1 MGKVN
6 LQMYS
11 FMDGT
16 MNDSRENFRRA
27 AEMGYDGVELFGPDF
42 EIPAEELKALLE
54 ELKLEP
60 VSLHAPKTEM
70 VEGLIPFAN
79 ALGMQFIGIGM
90 EVLKDEE
97 SVHSFAKILNRI
109 GKACAEKGLMLT
121 YHNHTQEFADCGRIG
136 SVPGAAGAAE
146 EQQAAGKPCGDV
158 QPENRHA
165 AGEACVSVQ
174 PENRHA
180 AGEACVSVQPE
191 NRHAAGE
198 ACVSVQPENRHAAE
212 TALDS
217 SRRTDRVIDVLMR
230 ETDPEYVSFELDAG
244 WCAAA
249 GFDPI
254 AFVEQYSGRVKLIH
268 IKESSRVVGPQ
279 PPMDFSTLPKDE
291 NGAPI
296 FSDELKKTM
305 EELDR
310 INCRA
315 GEGLVD
321 WKALKEAADQNGCQA
336 YIVEREYSV
345 SGNRLNDL
353 KADLEY
359 YRTQI

>member
-97 SVHSFAKILNRI
+97 SVHSFAKTLNRI

-146 EQQAAGKPCGDV
+146 EQQAAGKPCGD
-158 QPENRHA
+158 
-165 AGEACVSVQ
+165 
-174 PENRHA
+174 
-180 AGEACVSVQPE
+180 VQPE

-305 EELDR
+305 EELER

>member
-1 MGKVN
+1 MGKIN

-42 EIPAEELKALLE
+42 EIPAEELKALLD
-54 ELKLEP
+54 ELNLQP

-79 ALGMQFIGIGM
+79 TLGMQFIGIGM

-97 SVHSFAKILNRI
+97 SVHSFAKTLNRI

-121 YHNHTQEFADCGRIG
+121 YHNHTQEFADCSRIG
-136 SVPGAAGAAE
+136 SVPGATGAAE
-146 EQQAAGKPCGDV
+146 EKQ
-158 QPENRHA
+158 
-165 AGEACVSVQ
+165 
-174 PENRHA
+174 
-180 AGEACVSVQPE
+180 
-191 NRHAAGE
+191 AAGE

-212 TALDS
+212 TALDG
-217 SRRTDRVIDVLMR
+217 SRRTNRVIDVLMQ

-279 PPMDFSTLPKDE
+279 PPMDFSMLPRDE

-296 FSDELKKTM
+296 FPEDLKKTM
-305 EELDR
+305 EDLKR

-321 WKALKEAADQNGCQA
+321 WKALKETADKNGCRA

-353 KADLEY
+353 KADLEH
-359 YRTQI
+359 YRTQIS

>member
-1 MGKVN
+1 MGKIN

-11 FMDGT
+11 FMDGA

-27 AEMGYDGVELFGPDF
+27 AEMGYDGVELFGPNF

-79 ALGMQFIGIGM
+79 TLGMKFIGIGM

-97 SVHSFAKILNRI
+97 SVHRFAKTLNRI

-136 SVPGAAGAAE
+136 SVPDAAGSEAE
-146 EQQAAGKPCGDV
+146 PKSDGQA
-158 QPENRHA
+158 N
-165 AGEACVSVQ
+165 
-174 PENRHA
+174 
-180 AGEACVSVQPE
+180 
-191 NRHAAGE
+191 
-198 ACVSVQPENRHAAE
+198 
-212 TALDS
+212 
-217 SRRTDRVIDVLMR
+217 RVIDVLMR

-254 AFVEQYSGRVKLIH
+254 AFVKQYSGRVKLIH
-268 IKESSRVVGPQ
+268 IKESSQVVGPQ
-279 PPMDFSTLPKDE
+279 PPMDFGSLPRDE

-321 WKALKEAADQNGCQA
+321 WKALKEAAGQNGCQA

-353 KADLEY
+353 RADLEY

>member
-16 MNDSRENFRRA
+16 MNDSRENFRSA

-97 SVHSFAKILNRI
+97 SVHSFAKTLNRI

-146 EQQAAGKPCGDV
+146 EQQAAGKPCGD
-158 QPENRHA
+158 
-165 AGEACVSVQ
+165 
-174 PENRHA
+174 
-180 AGEACVSVQPE
+180 
-191 NRHAAGE
+191 
-198 ACVSVQPENRHAAE
+198 VQPENRHAAE

>member
-27 AEMGYDGVELFGPDF
+27 AEMGYDGAELFGPDF

-54 ELKLEP
+54 ELNLEP

-70 VEGLIPFAN
+70 VEELIPFAN
-79 ALGMQFIGIGM
+79 TLGMKFIGIGM

-97 SVHSFAKILNRI
+97 SVHRFAKTLNRI

-136 SVPGAAGAAE
+136 SVPGGT
-146 EQQAAGKPCGDV
+146 
-158 QPENRHA
+158 
-165 AGEACVSVQ
+165 
-174 PENRHA
+174 
-180 AGEACVSVQPE
+180 
-191 NRHAAGE
+191 
-198 ACVSVQPENRHAAE
+198 E
-212 TALDS
+212 TALDGACG
-217 SRRTDRVIDVLMR
+217 TNRVIDVLMR
-230 ETDPEYVSFELDAG
+230 ETDPKYVSFEMDAG

-279 PPMDFSTLPKDE
+279 PPMDFSTLPRDE

>member
-1 MGKVN
+1 MGKIN

-42 EIPAEELKALLE
+42 EIPAEELKALLD
-54 ELKLEP
+54 ELNLQP

-79 ALGMQFIGIGM
+79 TLGMQFIGIGM

-97 SVHSFAKILNRI
+97 SVHSFAKTLNRI

-121 YHNHTQEFADCGRIG
+121 YHNHTQEFADCSRIG
-136 SVPGAAGAAE
+136 SKPDAAGEAGE
-146 EQQAAGKPCGDV
+146 PCIGVRPEKQAAGKPCGDV
-158 QPENRHA
+158 QSENRQAVGKACVGVSSEKQA
-165 AGEACVSVQ
+165 AGEECVSVQ
-174 PENRHA
+174 PENR
-180 AGEACVSVQPE
+180 Q
-191 NRHAAGE
+191 
-198 ACVSVQPENRHAAE
+198 AAE
-212 TALDS
+212 TALDG
-217 SRRTDRVIDVLMR
+217 SRRTNRVIDVLMR

-279 PPMDFSTLPKDE
+279 PPMDFSTLPRDE

-321 WKALKEAADQNGCQA
+321 WKALKETADKNGCRA

-353 KADLEY
+353 KADLEH
-359 YRTQI
+359 YRTQIS

>member
-1 MGKVN
+1 MGKIN

-42 EIPAEELKALLE
+42 EIPAEELKALLD
-54 ELKLEP
+54 ELNLEP

-79 ALGMQFIGIGM
+79 TLGMQFIGIGM

-97 SVHSFAKILNRI
+97 SVHSFAKTLNRI

-121 YHNHTQEFADCGRIG
+121 YHNHTQEFADSSRIG
-136 SVPGAAGAAE
+136 SKPDAAGAAGE
-146 EQQAAGKPCGDV
+146 PCIGV
-158 QPENRHA
+158 RSEKQA
-165 AGEACVSVQ
+165 AGEACVS
-174 PENRHA
+174 
-180 AGEACVSVQPE
+180 G
-191 NRHAAGE
+191 
-198 ACVSVQPENRHAAE
+198 QPENRHAAE

-217 SRRTDRVIDVLMR
+217 SRRTDRVIDVLMQ

-279 PPMDFSTLPKDE
+279 PPMDFSMLPRDE

-296 FSDELKKTM
+296 FPEDLKKTM
-305 EELDR
+305 VDLKR

-321 WKALKEAADQNGCQA
+321 WKALKETADKNGCRA

-353 KADLEY
+353 KSDLEH
-359 YRTQI
+359 YRTQIS

>member
-97 SVHSFAKILNRI
+97 SVHSFAKTLNRI
-109 GKACAEKGLMLT
+109 GKACAEKGMMLT

-146 EQQAAGKPCGDV
+146 EQQAAGKPCGD
-158 QPENRHA
+158 
-165 AGEACVSVQ
+165 
-174 PENRHA
+174 
-180 AGEACVSVQPE
+180 VQPE

-279 PPMDFSTLPKDE
+279 PPMDFSTLPRDE

-305 EELDR
+305 EELER

>member
-97 SVHSFAKILNRI
+97 SVHSFAKTLNRI

-180 AGEACVSVQPE
+180 A
-191 NRHAAGE
+191 
-198 ACVSVQPENRHAAE
+198 E

-254 AFVEQYSGRVKLIH
+254 VFVEQYSGRVKLIH

-279 PPMDFSTLPKDE
+279 PPMDFSTLPRDE

>member
-1 MGKVN
+1 MGKIN

-42 EIPAEELKALLE
+42 EIPAEELKALLD
-54 ELKLEP
+54 ELNLQP

-79 ALGMQFIGIGM
+79 TLGMQFIGIGM

-97 SVHSFAKILNRI
+97 SVHSFAKTLNRI

-180 AGEACVSVQPE
+180 A
-191 NRHAAGE
+191 
-198 ACVSVQPENRHAAE
+198 E
-212 TALDS
+212 TALDG
-217 SRRTDRVIDVLMR
+217 SRRTNRVIDVLMQ

-279 PPMDFSTLPKDE
+279 PPMDFSMLPRDE

-296 FSDELKKTM
+296 FPEDLKKTM
-305 EELDR
+305 EDLKR

-321 WKALKEAADQNGCQA
+321 WKALKETADKNGCRA

-353 KADLEY
+353 KADLEH
-359 YRTQI
+359 YRTQIS

>member
-97 SVHSFAKILNRI
+97 SVHSFAKTLNRI

-136 SVPGAAGAAE
+136 SVPGAEGAAE
-146 EQQAAGKPCGDV
+146 EQQAAGKPCGD
-158 QPENRHA
+158 
-165 AGEACVSVQ
+165 
-174 PENRHA
+174 
-180 AGEACVSVQPE
+180 VQPE

-230 ETDPEYVSFELDAG
+230 ETEPEYVSFELDAG

-279 PPMDFSTLPKDE
+279 PPMDFSTLPRDE

>member
-97 SVHSFAKILNRI
+97 SVHSFAKTLNRI

-136 SVPGAAGAAE
+136 SVPGAEGAAE
-146 EQQAAGKPCGDV
+146 EQQAAGKPCGD
-158 QPENRHA
+158 
-165 AGEACVSVQ
+165 
-174 PENRHA
+174 
-180 AGEACVSVQPE
+180 VQPE

-230 ETDPEYVSFELDAG
+230 ETEPEYVSFELDAG

-279 PPMDFSTLPKDE
+279 PPMDFSTLPRDE

-310 INCRA
+310 INCGA

>member
-27 AEMGYDGVELFGPDF
+27 AEMGYDGAELFGPDF

-97 SVHSFAKILNRI
+97 SVHSFAKTLNRI

-136 SVPGAAGAAE
+136 SVPGAEGAAE
-146 EQQAAGKPCGDV
+146 EQQAAGKPCGD
-158 QPENRHA
+158 
-165 AGEACVSVQ
+165 
-174 PENRHA
+174 
-180 AGEACVSVQPE
+180 VQPE

-230 ETDPEYVSFELDAG
+230 ETEPEYVSFELDAG

-296 FSDELKKTM
+296 FSAELKKTM

>member
-97 SVHSFAKILNRI
+97 SVHSFAKTLNRI

-180 AGEACVSVQPE
+180 A
-191 NRHAAGE
+191 
-198 ACVSVQPENRHAAE
+198 E

-230 ETDPEYVSFELDAG
+230 ETEPEYVSFELDAG

-254 AFVEQYSGRVKLIH
+254 VFVEQYSGRVKLIH

-279 PPMDFSTLPKDE
+279 PPMDFSTLPRDE

-353 KADLEY
+353 KADLKY

>member
-1 MGKVN
+1 MGKIN

-11 FMDGT
+11 FMDGA

-27 AEMGYDGVELFGPDF
+27 AEMGYDGVELFGPNF
-42 EIPAEELKALLE
+42 EIPAEELRALLE

-79 ALGMQFIGIGM
+79 TLGMKFIGIGM

-97 SVHSFAKILNRI
+97 SVHRFAKTLNRI

-136 SVPGAAGAAE
+136 SVPDAAGSEAE
-146 EQQAAGKPCGDV
+146 SKSAGQA
-158 QPENRHA
+158 N
-165 AGEACVSVQ
+165 
-174 PENRHA
+174 
-180 AGEACVSVQPE
+180 
-191 NRHAAGE
+191 
-198 ACVSVQPENRHAAE
+198 
-212 TALDS
+212 
-217 SRRTDRVIDVLMR
+217 RVIDVLMR

-254 AFVEQYSGRVKLIH
+254 AFVKQYSGRVKLIH

-279 PPMDFSTLPKDE
+279 PPMDFGSLPRDE

-296 FSDELKKTM
+296 FSEELKKTM

-321 WKALKEAADQNGCQA
+321 WKALKKAAGQNGCQA

-353 KADLEY
+353 RADLEY

>member
-97 SVHSFAKILNRI
+97 SVHSFAKTLNRI

-180 AGEACVSVQPE
+180 A
-191 NRHAAGE
+191 
-198 ACVSVQPENRHAAE
+198 E

-230 ETDPEYVSFELDAG
+230 ETEPEYVSFELDAG

-254 AFVEQYSGRVKLIH
+254 VFVEQYSGRVKLIH

-279 PPMDFSTLPKDE
+279 PPMDFSTLPRDE

>member
-1 MGKVN
+1 MGKIN

-11 FMDGT
+11 FMDGA

-27 AEMGYDGVELFGPDF
+27 AEMGYDGVELFGPNF
-42 EIPAEELKALLE
+42 EIPAEELRALLE

-60 VSLHAPKTEM
+60 VSLHAPKTEI

-79 ALGMQFIGIGM
+79 TLGMKFIGIGM

-97 SVHSFAKILNRI
+97 SVHRFAKTLNRI
-109 GKACAEKGLMLT
+109 GKACAEKGLTLT

-136 SVPGAAGAAE
+136 SVPDAAGSEAE
-146 EQQAAGKPCGDV
+146 SKSDGQA
-158 QPENRHA
+158 N
-165 AGEACVSVQ
+165 
-174 PENRHA
+174 
-180 AGEACVSVQPE
+180 
-191 NRHAAGE
+191 
-198 ACVSVQPENRHAAE
+198 
-212 TALDS
+212 
-217 SRRTDRVIDVLMR
+217 RVIDVLMR

-254 AFVEQYSGRVKLIH
+254 AFVKQYSGRVKLIH

-279 PPMDFSTLPKDE
+279 PPMDFGSLPRDE

-321 WKALKEAADQNGCQA
+321 WKALKEAAGQNGCQA

-353 KADLEY
+353 RADLEY

>member
-1 MGKVN
+1 MGRIY

-27 AEMGYDGVELFGPDF
+27 AEMGYDGVELFGPNF
-42 EIPAEELKALLE
+42 EIPPEELSALLE

-60 VSLHAPKTEM
+60 VSLHAPKTDM
-70 VEGLIPFAN
+70 VEELIPFAK

-90 EVLKDEE
+90 EVMKNDEE
-97 SVHSFAKILNRI
+97 VHRFADTLNRI
-109 GKACAEKGLMLT
+109 GKVCDEQGLTLT
-121 YHNHTQEFADCGRIG
+121 YHNHTQEFA
-136 SVPGAAGAAE
+136 A
-146 EQQAAGKPCGDV
+146 CGDK
-158 QPENRHA
+158 RI
-165 AGEACVSVQ
+165 
-174 PENRHA
+174 
-180 AGEACVSVQPE
+180 
-191 NRHAAGE
+191 
-198 ACVSVQPENRHAAE
+198 
-212 TALDS
+212 
-217 SRRTDRVIDVLMR
+217 IDVLME
-230 ETDPEYVSFELDAG
+230 ETDPAYVSFELDAG

-254 AFVEQYSGRVKLIH
+254 EFVEQYSGRVKLIH
-268 IKESSRVVGPQ
+268 VKESSREVGPQ
-279 PPMDFSTLPKDE
+279 PPMDFESLPKDE
-291 NGAPI
+291 KGAPI
-296 FSDELKKTM
+296 FSDELKKSM

-321 WKALKEAADQNGCQA
+321 WRALKKAADWHGCQA
-336 YIVEREYSV
+336 YIVEREYSP
-345 SGNRLNDL
+345 SGKRLDDL

>member
-27 AEMGYDGVELFGPDF
+27 AEMGYDGAELFGPDF

-97 SVHSFAKILNRI
+97 SVHSFAKTLNRI

-180 AGEACVSVQPE
+180 A
-191 NRHAAGE
+191 
-198 ACVSVQPENRHAAE
+198 E

-230 ETDPEYVSFELDAG
+230 ETEPEYVSFELDAG

-279 PPMDFSTLPKDE
+279 PPMDFSTLPRDE

>member
-1 MGKVN
+1 MGKIN

-27 AEMGYDGVELFGPDF
+27 AEMGYDGVELFGPNF

-70 VEGLIPFAN
+70 VEGLIPLADT
-79 ALGMQFIGIGM
+79 LGMKFIGIGM

-97 SVHSFAKILNRI
+97 SVHRFAETLNRI

-136 SVPGAAGAAE
+136 SVPDAAGSEAE
-146 EQQAAGKPCGDV
+146 SKSDGQA
-158 QPENRHA
+158 N
-165 AGEACVSVQ
+165 
-174 PENRHA
+174 
-180 AGEACVSVQPE
+180 
-191 NRHAAGE
+191 
-198 ACVSVQPENRHAAE
+198 
-212 TALDS
+212 
-217 SRRTDRVIDVLMR
+217 RVIDVLMR

-268 IKESSRVVGPQ
+268 IKESSQVVGPQ
-279 PPMDFSTLPKDE
+279 PPMDFDSLPKDE

-296 FSDELKKTM
+296 FSEELKKTM
-305 EELDR
+305 EELDQ

-353 KADLEY
+353 RADLEY

>member
-1 MGKVN
+1 MGKIN

-11 FMDGT
+11 FMDGA

-27 AEMGYDGVELFGPDF
+27 AEMGYDGVELFGPNF
-42 EIPAEELKALLE
+42 EIPAEELRALLE

-79 ALGMQFIGIGM
+79 TLGMKFIGIGM

-97 SVHSFAKILNRI
+97 SVHRFAKTLNRI
-109 GKACAEKGLMLT
+109 GKACAEKGLTLT

-136 SVPGAAGAAE
+136 SVPDAAGSEAE
-146 EQQAAGKPCGDV
+146 SKSDGQA
-158 QPENRHA
+158 N
-165 AGEACVSVQ
+165 
-174 PENRHA
+174 
-180 AGEACVSVQPE
+180 
-191 NRHAAGE
+191 
-198 ACVSVQPENRHAAE
+198 
-212 TALDS
+212 
-217 SRRTDRVIDVLMR
+217 RVIDVLMR

-254 AFVEQYSGRVKLIH
+254 AFVKQYSGRVKLIH

-279 PPMDFSTLPKDE
+279 PPMDFGSLPRDE

-321 WKALKEAADQNGCQA
+321 WKALKEAAGQNGCQA

-353 KADLEY
+353 RADLEY

>member
-1 MGKVN
+1 MGKIN

-11 FMDGT
+11 FMDGM

-27 AEMGYDGVELFGPDF
+27 AEMGYDGVELFGPNF
-42 EIPAEELKALLE
+42 EIPAEELKALLD

-60 VSLHAPKTEM
+60 VSLHAPKTEL
-70 VEGLIPFAN
+70 VENLIPLAN
-79 ALGMQFIGIGM
+79 ALGMKFIGIGM
-90 EVLKDEE
+90 EVLKDEA
-97 SVHSFAKILNRI
+97 SVHRFAETLNRI
-109 GKACAEKGLMLT
+109 GKACAEKGLTLT
-121 YHNHTQEFADCGRIG
+121 YHNHTQEFADCDRIG
-136 SVPGAAGAAE
+136 SVPESAGTTEKMCGAGGAKECRAAE
-146 EQQAAGKPCGDV
+146 ASYGAGQAPDGAG
-158 QPENRHA
+158 
-165 AGEACVSVQ
+165 
-174 PENRHA
+174 
-180 AGEACVSVQPE
+180 
-191 NRHAAGE
+191 
-198 ACVSVQPENRHAAE
+198 
-212 TALDS
+212 
-217 SRRTDRVIDVLMR
+217 RTNRVIDVLMR

-254 AFVEQYSGRVKLIH
+254 AFVEQYGGRVKLVH

-279 PPMDFSTLPKDE
+279 PPMDFDSLPKDE

-296 FSDELKKTM
+296 FSAELKKTM
-305 EELDR
+305 EELDQ

-315 GEGLVD
+315 GEGLAD
-321 WKALKEAADQNGCQA
+321 WKALKEAADRNGCKA

>member
-1 MGKVN
+1 MGKIN

-11 FMDGT
+11 FMDGA
-16 MNDSRENFRRA
+16 MNDSRENFRHA
-27 AEMGYDGVELFGPDF
+27 AEMGYDGVELFGPNF

-79 ALGMQFIGIGM
+79 TLGMKFIGIGM

-97 SVHSFAKILNRI
+97 SVHRFAKTLNRI

-136 SVPGAAGAAE
+136 SVPDAAGTEAE
-146 EQQAAGKPCGDV
+146 SKSDGQA
-158 QPENRHA
+158 N
-165 AGEACVSVQ
+165 
-174 PENRHA
+174 
-180 AGEACVSVQPE
+180 
-191 NRHAAGE
+191 
-198 ACVSVQPENRHAAE
+198 
-212 TALDS
+212 
-217 SRRTDRVIDVLMR
+217 RVIDVLMR

-254 AFVEQYSGRVKLIH
+254 AFVKQYSGRVKLIH

-279 PPMDFSTLPKDE
+279 PPMDFGSLPRDE
-291 NGAPI
+291 NGAPT

-321 WKALKEAADQNGCQA
+321 WKALKEAAGQNGCQA

-353 KADLEY
+353 RADLEY

>member
-97 SVHSFAKILNRI
+97 SVHSFAKTLNRI

-180 AGEACVSVQPE
+180 A
-191 NRHAAGE
+191 
-198 ACVSVQPENRHAAE
+198 E

-217 SRRTDRVIDVLMR
+217 SRRTNRVIDVLMR

-279 PPMDFSTLPKDE
+279 PPMDFSTLPRDE

>member
-27 AEMGYDGVELFGPDF
+27 AEMGYDGAELFGPDF

-54 ELKLEP
+54 ELNLEP

-70 VEGLIPFAN
+70 VEELIPFAN
-79 ALGMQFIGIGM
+79 TLEMKFIGIGM

-97 SVHSFAKILNRI
+97 SVHRFAKTLNRI
-109 GKACAEKGLMLT
+109 GKARAEKGLMLT

-165 AGEACVSVQ
+165 A
-174 PENRHA
+174 
-180 AGEACVSVQPE
+180 
-191 NRHAAGE
+191 
-198 ACVSVQPENRHAAE
+198 E

-230 ETDPEYVSFELDAG
+230 ETEPEYVSFELDAG

-279 PPMDFSTLPKDE
+279 PPMDFGSLPRDE

>member
-1 MGKVN
+1 MGKIN

-11 FMDGT
+11 FMDGA

-27 AEMGYDGVELFGPDF
+27 AEMGYDGVELFGPNF

-79 ALGMQFIGIGM
+79 TLGMKFIGIGM

-97 SVHSFAKILNRI
+97 SVHRFAKTLNRI

-136 SVPGAAGAAE
+136 SVPDAAGSEAE
-146 EQQAAGKPCGDV
+146 QKSDGQA
-158 QPENRHA
+158 N
-165 AGEACVSVQ
+165 
-174 PENRHA
+174 
-180 AGEACVSVQPE
+180 
-191 NRHAAGE
+191 
-198 ACVSVQPENRHAAE
+198 
-212 TALDS
+212 
-217 SRRTDRVIDVLMR
+217 RVIDVLMR

-254 AFVEQYSGRVKLIH
+254 AFVKQYSGRVKLIH

-279 PPMDFSTLPKDE
+279 PPMDFGSLPRDE

-321 WKALKEAADQNGCQA
+321 WKALKEAAGQNGCQA

-353 KADLEY
+353 RADLEY

>member
-1 MGKVN
+1 MGKIN

-27 AEMGYDGVELFGPDF
+27 AEMGYDGVELFGPNF

-70 VEGLIPFAN
+70 VEGLIPLAN
-79 ALGMQFIGIGM
+79 VLGMKFIGIGM

-97 SVHSFAKILNRI
+97 SVHRFAETLNRI
-109 GKACAEKGLMLT
+109 GKACAENGLALT

-136 SVPGAAGAAE
+136 SRPDAVGSPDGAWGA
-146 EQQAAGKPCGDV
+146 EQ
-158 QPENRHA
+158 
-165 AGEACVSVQ
+165 
-174 PENRHA
+174 
-180 AGEACVSVQPE
+180 
-191 NRHAAGE
+191 
-198 ACVSVQPENRHAAE
+198 AE
-212 TALDS
+212 TGQGADKPGGAGQALD
-217 SRRTDRVIDVLMR
+217 RLRGTNRVIDVLMR
-230 ETDPEYVSFELDAG
+230 ETDPEYVGFELDAG

-254 AFVEQYSGRVKLIH
+254 TFVQQYSGRVKLIH
-268 IKESSRVVGPQ
+268 VKESSRVVGPQ
-279 PPMDFSTLPKDE
+279 PPMDFDSLPRDE
-291 NGAPI
+291 NGAPV
-296 FSDELKKTM
+296 FSEELKRTM
-305 EELDR
+305 EEMDR

-321 WKALKEAADQNGCQA
+321 WKALKEAADRNGCRA

>member
-27 AEMGYDGVELFGPDF
+27 AEMGYDGAELFGPDF

-54 ELKLEP
+54 ELNLEP

-70 VEGLIPFAN
+70 VEELIPFAN
-79 ALGMQFIGIGM
+79 TLGMKFIGIGM

-97 SVHSFAKILNRI
+97 SVHRFAKTLNRI

-136 SVPGAAGAAE
+136 SVHGGT
-146 EQQAAGKPCGDV
+146 
-158 QPENRHA
+158 
-165 AGEACVSVQ
+165 
-174 PENRHA
+174 
-180 AGEACVSVQPE
+180 
-191 NRHAAGE
+191 
-198 ACVSVQPENRHAAE
+198 E
-212 TALDS
+212 TALDGA
-217 SRRTDRVIDVLMR
+217 RGTNRVIDVLMR

-279 PPMDFSTLPKDE
+279 PPMDFGSLPRDE

>member
-42 EIPAEELKALLE
+42 EIPAEELKALLD
-54 ELKLEP
+54 ELNLQP

-97 SVHSFAKILNRI
+97 SVHSFAKTLNRI

-121 YHNHTQEFADCGRIG
+121 YHNHTQEFADCSRIG
-136 SVPGAAGAAE
+136 SVPGATGAAE
-146 EQQAAGKPCGDV
+146 EKQ
-158 QPENRHA
+158 
-165 AGEACVSVQ
+165 
-174 PENRHA
+174 
-180 AGEACVSVQPE
+180 
-191 NRHAAGE
+191 AAGE

-230 ETDPEYVSFELDAG
+230 ETDPKYVSFELDAG

-279 PPMDFSTLPKDE
+279 PPMDFSTLPRDE

>member
-97 SVHSFAKILNRI
+97 SVHSFAKTLNRI

-165 AGEACVSVQ
+165 A
-174 PENRHA
+174 
-180 AGEACVSVQPE
+180 
-191 NRHAAGE
+191 
-198 ACVSVQPENRHAAE
+198 E

-230 ETDPEYVSFELDAG
+230 ETDPKYVSFELDAG

-279 PPMDFSTLPKDE
+279 PPMDFSTLPRDE

>member
-97 SVHSFAKILNRI
+97 SVHSFAKTLNRI

-180 AGEACVSVQPE
+180 A
-191 NRHAAGE
+191 
-198 ACVSVQPENRHAAE
+198 E

-230 ETDPEYVSFELDAG
+230 ETEPEYVSFELDAG

-279 PPMDFSTLPKDE
+279 PPMDFSTLPRDE

>member
-27 AEMGYDGVELFGPDF
+27 AEMGYDGAELFGPDF

-54 ELKLEP
+54 ELNLEP

-70 VEGLIPFAN
+70 VEELIPFAN
-79 ALGMQFIGIGM
+79 TLGMKFIGIGM
-90 EVLKDEE
+90 EVLKNEE
-97 SVHSFAKILNRI
+97 SVHRFAKTLNRI

-136 SVPGAAGAAE
+136 SAPGGT
-146 EQQAAGKPCGDV
+146 
-158 QPENRHA
+158 
-165 AGEACVSVQ
+165 
-174 PENRHA
+174 
-180 AGEACVSVQPE
+180 
-191 NRHAAGE
+191 
-198 ACVSVQPENRHAAE
+198 E
-212 TALDS
+212 TARDGA
-217 SRRTDRVIDVLMR
+217 RGTNRVIDVLMR

-279 PPMDFSTLPKDE
+279 PPMDFGSLPRDE